1 MACLSCNI
9 SKGSDVASYDPITS
23 TLTPLF
29 NPRTQSWDEHFEMD
43 GLEIKGKTPV
53 GRVTVNIL
61 QMNDS
66 EQIGTR
72 RYLMNAGQW

>member
-1 MACLSCNI
+1 
-9 SKGSDVASYDPITS
+9 
-23 TLTPLF
+23 
-29 NPRTQSWDEHFEMD
+29 MD